1 MHTFLKEA
9 KRKQKW
15 TTFARIHRLACQQN
29 TLLCAPSILK
39 HCFSRSLIIGTP
51 VDFKRF
57 EKRSVP
63 TINAKGKDS
72 LDTDSPRNE
81 GRLANRFFPRN
92 VLWTFLSWDPTE
104 KSQYPKSPRPP
115 PPAPKKNKQ
124 RFLFELDRPI

>member
-39 HCFSRSLIIGTP
+39 NRFSRSLLIGTP
-51 VDFKRF
+51 VDFKRS

-63 TINAKGKDS
+63 TINAKGKIRWTLITQEMREELQIDFS
-72 LDTDSPRNE
+72 RETFF
-81 GRLANRFFPRN
+81 GRFFFGTLPRN
-92 VLWTFLSWDPTE
+92 VNIQNPS
-104 KSQYPKSPRPP
+104 PP
-115 PPAPKKNKQ
+115 PPQKK